1 MPLTSV
7 EAGLLYS
14 ALGAFLG
21 AAFVGVQ
28 VARGR
33 RRGRGLRPML
43 GVGTV
48 LLGVFLTATLLR
60 AGPAALGQRY
70 EFVALIALVVASGAF
85 FAHRGRE
92 GPALPAVAAPTVAL
106 LLVFVVVLAPR
117 SDGSAPDL
125 RFGRAVHIVFAILG
139 FAGFT
144 VAAAVGVLYLWTIRV
159 LKRDPAAAVA
169 RPLPALERLDILNFR
184 AVAIGL
190 PFLALSIL
198 SGWLFVDTT
207 LSWWID
213 PTVLTALGG
222 LLVYSLLLLARAA
235 LGWYGR
241 RIALLSVI
249 GFVFAFVGY
258 VVASFCTSTG
268 TLH

>member
-1 MPLTSV
+1 MPLTSL

-21 AAFVGVQ
+21 ATFVGIE

-33 RRGRGLRPML
+33 RRGRGLQPML

-48 LLGVFLTATLLR
+48 LLGLFVTLMLFR
-60 AGPAALGQRY
+60 VGGAAFAQRY
-70 EFVALIALVVASGAF
+70 EFVALIALVVAAGAF
-85 FAHRGRE
+85 FAHGRRE
-92 GPALPAVAAPTVAL
+92 GPLLPALAAPTVAL
-106 LLVFVVVLAPR
+106 LLVFVLVLVPR
-117 SDGSAPDL
+117 ADGSAPDPAL
-125 RFGRAVHIVFAILG
+125 GRAVHIGFAVVG

-144 VAAAVGVLYLWTIRV
+144 VAAAVGVLYLWTIRI
-159 LKRDPAAAVA
+159 LKRNPAAAIA
-169 RPLPALERLDILNFR
+169 RRLPALERLDSLNLR

-190 PFLALSIL
+190 PSLALSVFT
-198 SGWLFVDTT
+198 GWLFVETT
-207 LSWWID
+207 RLWWID

-222 LLVYSLLLLARAA
+222 LLVYGVLLLARAV

-241 RIALLSVI
+241 RIALLSVV
-249 GFVFAFVGY
+249 GFVFAVVGY